1 MPPDQR
7 AIEVEHVKLAIT
19 IQSVRH
25 LPKMDVGFAKCDPFI
40 RLTFFDQSFQTA
52 THKLTYDADFNE
64 TFEVFVHEENVKAAN
79 GALARETAAAAGLDL
94 RFECFDFDLFG

>member
-25 LPKMDVGFAKCDPFI
+25 LPKMDAGLAKCDPFI
-40 RLTFFDQSFQTA
+40 RLHFFDQTFQTA
-52 THKLTYDADFNE
+52 THKLRYDADFDE

-79 GALARETAAAAGLDL
+79 SALARDRAAAAGLAL
-94 RFECFDFDLFG
+94 RFECLDFDLFG